1 MPPCYDFSSLLKY
14 WHETDSGMLLI
25 SLRLLI
31 SFFASS
37 IFVKIG
43 NILAEICFTTP
54 KNRKDACKKKLK
66 QDAVFLAHNQR
77 PGFHK
82 GTFFALRDKQDGL
95 VANKIPYITCQV
107 FFLVIGSDGG

>member
-1 MPPCYDFSSLLKY
+1 MPPCYDLSSLLKY

-43 NILAEICFTTP
+43 EEIF
-54 KNRKDACKKKLK
+54 
-66 QDAVFLAHNQR
+66 
-77 PGFHK
+77 
-82 GTFFALRDKQDGL
+82 
-95 VANKIPYITCQV
+95 
-107 FFLVIGSDGG
+107 

>member
-31 SFFASS
+31 SFFRFFN
-37 IFVKIG
+37 ICEDRIG

-95 VANKIPYITCQV
+95 VAYKIPYITCQV
-107 FFLVIGSDGG
+107 FFFGDRK